1 MAGAAATAAMAALDG
16 DKNGRTSFDPPP
28 VWDGVDPARI
38 WRRCRRY
45 ATLWHM
51 DTDLA
56 VGKHGTRFYRSLIG
70 DAKGA
75 ARLLATL
82 SQGQGRET
90 QLLQGELV
98 RLALELEVLREEN
111 GRLR

>member
-1 MAGAAATAAMAALDG
+1 MGKWDRHGTAPKHELFLEPSPGSRPTSAGPDE
-16 DKNGRTSFDPPP
+16 P
-28 VWDGVDPARI
+28 PARPGVLEFP
-38 WRRCRRY
+38 W
-45 ATLWHM
+45 AW
-51 DTDLA
+51 
-56 VGKHGTRFYRSLIG
+56 RSLVREPEPEPELG